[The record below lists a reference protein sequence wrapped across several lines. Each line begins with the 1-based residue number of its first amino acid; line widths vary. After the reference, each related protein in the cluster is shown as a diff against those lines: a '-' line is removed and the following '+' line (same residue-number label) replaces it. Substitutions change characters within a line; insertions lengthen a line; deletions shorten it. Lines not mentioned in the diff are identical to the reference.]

1 MAQKLYH
8 QEFARAGKQAGLQV
22 WRIEKLE
29 LVPVPDSAYGDFYV
43 GDAYLVLHT
52 VRASRGFFYRLHFW
66 LGERAPIARRLGKGG
81 RGDPST
87 AGSGRPGAG
96 PARSATL
103 EVTRLVTPFTFS
115 GWSLPSPSPSPSP
128 LLCCCKLGRA
138 QSREEIHA
146 TDVDLW
152 QVISWALVLGSS
164 PRLPAPNPNS
174 CPLRGSTS
182 ERAGAGQ
189 VLFTVPQQ
197 VQSWFLWQ
205 GWRCIKTEDDLI
217 LVTYD
222 KNLERYAECLWLWE
236 AEKPSREQEAGGVA
250 SGFNHVLTNDL
261 SAKRLLHVK
270 GRRVVRAT
278 EVPLSWDSFNKGDC
292 FIIDLGTEIYQWCGS
307 ACNKYER
314 LKASQVATGIR
325 DNERKGRSQLIV
337 VEEGSEPSELIE
349 VLGRKPQLP
358 DGDSDDD
365 TIADMTNRK
374 MAKLYMV
381 SDASGSMSV
390 TVVAE
395 ENPFSMAMLLSEE
408 CFILD
413 HGAAK
418 QIFVWKGKDANP
430 QERKAAMKTAEDFLQ
445 QMNYSTHT
453 QIQVLPEGGETPLF
467 KQFFRDWKDK
477 DQSEG
482 FGKVYVTEKVAQIQ
496 QISFDASKLH
506 TSPQM
511 AAKHSM
517 VDDGSGKVEIW
528 RVENNG
534 RVQID
539 QNSYGEF
546 YGGDCYIILYTY
558 PRGQIIYTWQGANA
572 TRDELTTSA
581 FLTVQLDRSLGGRAV
596 QVRVSQ
602 GKEPTHLLSLFK
614 DKPLIIYKNG
624 TSKKGGQAPAPPTR
638 LFQVRR
644 NLASITRIVEVNV
657 DANSLNSNDVFVLK
671 LPHNSGYIWIG
682 KGASQEEAKG
692 AEYVANVLKCKTARI
707 QEGEEPEEFWSS
719 LGGKKDY
726 QTSPLLETQAED
738 HPPRLY
744 GCSNKTGRFIIEEVP
759 GEFTQDDLAEDDVML
774 LDAWEQIFIWIGKDA
789 NEIEKKESLKSAKA
803 YLETDPS
810 GRDKRTPIV
819 IIKQGHEPLT
829 FTGWFLGWDSSRW

>member
-1 MAQKLYH
+1 MAQELYH
-8 QEFARAGKQAGLQV
+8 QEFARAGKQEGLQV

-29 LVPVPDSAYGDFYV
+29 LVPVPQSAYGDFYV

-52 VRASRGFFYRLHFW
+52 AKASRGFAYRLHFW
-66 LGERAPIARRLGKGG
+66 LGKECSQ
-81 RGDPST
+81 DEST
-87 AGSGRPGAG
+87 AA
-96 PARSATL
+96 AI
-103 EVTRLVTPFTFS
+103 FTVQMDDY
-115 GWSLPSPSPSPSP
+115 
-128 LLCCCKLGRA
+128 LGGKPV
-138 QSREEIHA
+138 QSRELQGYES
-146 TDVDLW
+146 TDFVGYFKGGL
-152 QVISWALVLGSS
+152 
-164 PRLPAPNPNS
+164 
-174 CPLRGSTS
+174 
-182 ERAGAGQ
+182 
-189 VLFTVPQQ
+189 
-197 VQSWFLWQ
+197 
-205 GWRCIKTEDDLI
+205 K
-217 LVTYD
+217 Y
-222 KNLERYAECLWLWE
+222 K
-236 AEKPSREQEAGGVA
+236 AGGVA
-250 SGFNHVLTNDL
+250 SGLNHVLTNDL
-261 SAKRLLHVK
+261 SAERLLHVK

-278 EVPLSWDSFNKGDC
+278 EVPLSWNSFNKGDC
-292 FIIDLGTEIYQWCGS
+292 FIIDLGAKIYQWCGS
-307 ACNKYER
+307 SCNKYER
-314 LKASQVATGIR
+314 LKASQVAIGIR

-337 VEEGSEPSELIE
+337 VEEGSEPSELMK
-349 VLGRKPQLP
+349 VLGTKPELP
-358 DGDSDDD
+358 DGDNDDD
-365 TIADMTNRK
+365 TIADISNRR

-381 SDASGSMSV
+381 SDASGSMRV

-430 QERKAAMKTAEDFLQ
+430 QERKAAMKTAEEFLE
-445 QMNYSTHT
+445 QMNYSTNT
-453 QIQVLPEGGETPLF
+453 QIQVLPEGGETPIF
-467 KQFFRDWKDK
+467 KQFFKDWKDK
-477 DQSEG
+477 DQSNG
-482 FGKVYVTEKVAQIQ
+482 FGKVYVTERVARIKQVP
-496 QISFDASKLH
+496 FDASKLH
-506 TSPQM
+506 SSPQM
-511 AAKHSM
+511 AAQHNM

-539 QNSYGEF
+539 PNAYGEF

-558 PRGQIIYTWQGANA
+558 HRGQIIYTWQGANA

-581 FLTVQLDRSLGGRAV
+581 FLTVQLDRSLGGQAT

-602 GKEPTHLLSLFK
+602 GKEPAHLLSLFK

-624 TSKKGGQAPAPPTR
+624 TSKKGGQAPASPTR

-644 NLASITRIVEVNV
+644 NLASITRIVEVDV

-671 LPHNSGYIWIG
+671 LRNNNGYIWIG
-682 KGASQEEAKG
+682 KGASQEEEKG

-707 QEGEEPEEFWSS
+707 QEGGEPEEFWNS

-774 LDAWEQIFIWIGKDA
+774 LDAWEQIFIWVGKDA
-789 NEIEKKESLKSAKA
+789 NEVEKSESLKSAKM

-819 IIKQGHEPLT
+819 IIKQGHEPPT

>member
-1 MAQKLYH
+1 MSQGLYH
-8 QEFARAGKQAGLQV
+8 EEFARAGKQAGLQV
-22 WRIEKLE
+22 WRVEKLE
-29 LVPVPDSAYGDFYV
+29 LVPVPPS
-43 GDAYLVLHT
+43 
-52 VRASRGFFYRLHFW
+52 HFPG
-66 LGERAPIARRLGKGG
+66 LINEVPSFAVSGKECTQ
-81 RGDPST
+81 DEST
-87 AGSGRPGAG
+87 AA
-96 PARSATL
+96 AI
-103 EVTRLVTPFTFS
+103 FTVQMDDY
-115 GWSLPSPSPSPSP
+115 
-128 LLCCCKLGRA
+128 LGGKPV
-138 QSREEIHA
+138 QSRELQGYES
-146 TDVDLW
+146 TDFVGYFKGGL
-152 QVISWALVLGSS
+152 
-164 PRLPAPNPNS
+164 
-174 CPLRGSTS
+174 
-182 ERAGAGQ
+182 
-189 VLFTVPQQ
+189 
-197 VQSWFLWQ
+197 
-205 GWRCIKTEDDLI
+205 K
-217 LVTYD
+217 Y
-222 KNLERYAECLWLWE
+222 K
-236 AEKPSREQEAGGVA
+236 AGGVA
-250 SGFNHVLTNDL
+250 SGLNHVLTNDL
-261 SAKRLLHVK
+261 TAKRLLHVK

-307 ACNKYER
+307 SCNKYER
-314 LKASQVATGIR
+314 LKANQVAIGIR

-337 VEEGSEPSELIE
+337 VEEGSEPSELGK
-349 VLGRKPQLP
+349 VLGTKPELR
-358 DGDSDDD
+358 DGDDDDD
-365 TIADMTNRK
+365 TVADITNRK

-381 SDASGSMSV
+381 SDASGSMRV

-430 QERKAAMKTAEDFLQ
+430 QERKAAMKTAEEFLK
-445 QMNYSTHT
+445 QMNYSTNT
-453 QIQVLPEGGETPLF
+453 QIQVLPEGGETPIF
-467 KQFFRDWKDK
+467 KQFFKDWRDK
-477 DQSEG
+477 DQSDG
-482 FGKVYVTEKVAQIQ
+482 FGKVCVTEKVARIKQIP
-496 QISFDASKLH
+496 FDASKLH

-511 AAKHSM
+511 AAQHNM

-534 RVQID
+534 RIEID

-581 FLTVQLDRSLGGRAV
+581 FLTVQLDRSLGGQAV
-596 QVRVSQ
+596 QIRVSQ
-602 GKEPTHLLSLFK
+602 GKEPAHLLSLFK

-644 NLASITRIVEVNV
+644 NLASITRIMEVDV
-657 DANSLNSNDVFVLK
+657 DAYSLNSNDVFVLK
-671 LPHNSGYIWIG
+671 LRQNNGYIWIG
-682 KGASQEEAKG
+682 KGASQEEEKG
-692 AEYVANVLKCKTARI
+692 AEYVASVLKCKTTRI
-707 QEGEEPEEFWSS
+707 QEGQEPGFWNS
-719 LGGKKDY
+719 LGGKKHY

-774 LDAWEQIFIWIGKDA
+774 LDAWEQIFIWVGKDA
-789 NEIEKKESLKSAKA
+789 NEVERTESLKSAKM

-819 IIKQGHEPLT
+819 IVKQGHEPPT
-829 FTGWFLGWDSSRW
+829 FIGWFLGWDSGRVRRKSVRT